1 MKKILIDFTREDNVD
16 VLESLYQDYTIAIK
30 KSNATIMKTNIELFT
45 KMMKDFIAESK
56 KKGK

>member
-16 VLESLYQDYTIAIK
+16 VLESLYQDYTIVIK